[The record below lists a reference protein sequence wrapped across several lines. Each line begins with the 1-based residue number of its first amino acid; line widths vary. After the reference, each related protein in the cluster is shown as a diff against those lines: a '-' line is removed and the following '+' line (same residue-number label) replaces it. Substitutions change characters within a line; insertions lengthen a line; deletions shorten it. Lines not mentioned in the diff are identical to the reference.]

1 MARAFLILHGV
12 ENRRPEGH
20 WQRILAESLERRGER
35 VVYPQ
40 LSNPDAP
47 DYDDWVGEL
56 RGHLAAL
63 GDADERVA
71 ICHSMSCLLW
81 LKCAGTG
88 KGVVDRLLL
97 VAPPDS
103 AKLPPGGADFRVDL
117 PPGFD
122 GQAVRAS
129 VRAPIRIACSDA
141 DPYNPA
147 GGGAMYAEAI
157 GAEVDV
163 LPGGGHVAIDDG
175 YGPWAAVD
183 EWCSD
188 PSARLRPADHQS
200 GGIAR

>member
-1 MARAFLILHGV
+1 MARAFLILHGI

-20 WQRILAESLERRGER
+20 WQRILAESLERRGEK

-47 DYDDWVGEL
+47 DYGDWVNEL

-63 GDADERVA
+63 GHDGERVA

-88 KGVVDRLLL
+88 NGVVDRLLL
-97 VAPPDS
+97 VAPPGS
-103 AKLPPGGADFRVDL
+103 AQLPPGGQDFRVDL
-117 PPGFD
+117 PDGFD
-122 GQAVRAS
+122 GDAVRAS
-129 VRAPIRIACSDA
+129 VKTPIRIACSDN

-163 LPGGGHVAIDDG
+163 LAGAGHIAIDEG
-175 YGPWAAVD
+175 YGRWAAVD

-188 PSARLRPADHQS
+188 PTTRLRPAGHQS

>member
-1 MARAFLILHGV
+1 MARAFLILHGI

-20 WQRILAESLERRGER
+20 WQRILAESLERRGEK

-63 GDADERVA
+63 GDGGERVA

-88 KGVVDRLLL
+88 RGVVDRLLL
-97 VAPPDS
+97 VSPPDS
-103 AKLPPGGADFRVDL
+103 AKLPPGGQDFRVDL

-122 GQAVRAS
+122 ADAVRAS
-129 VRAPIRIACSDA
+129 SKTPIRIVCSDN

-147 GGGAMYAEAI
+147 GAGEMYARAI
-157 GAEVDV
+157 GADVDI
-163 LPGGGHVAIDDG
+163 LPGAGHIAMDDG

-183 EWCSD
+183 EWCSE
-188 PSARLRPADHQS
+188 PTARLRPAGHQS